1 MVKKTAT
8 VHKLE
13 PRRVGSASELIIEG
27 LRQNNL
33 KNLNISI
40 PHNSI
45 TAVVGPSGSG
55 KSSLA
60 FDTLF
65 AEGRWRFMESLSTYT
80 RLFLERMNRPE
91 LDSIRNIRPAI
102 AIEQKNPVRS
112 SRSTVATATE
122 IYDYLRVLF
131 ARAGRTHCPHCH
143 EPVWQATPT
152 RIADKLLANDKLKRA
167 YVGFRV
173 QFKKEGSKER
183 ASIIDGLIKRGFI
196 RALYGGEA
204 QRMEDIRER
213 VAQGKDAVL
222 MVVAD
227 RLIIRERE
235 RARLV
240 EALENALDQGGSGT
254 EHGGGA
260 EGKGGAWV
268 RLDESNANGKGDKAG
283 WKFMEFSRSFM
294 CVPCKKTLQ
303 KPTPIL
309 FSFNHPVGACPE
321 CKGFGKTLK
330 YGIDRV
336 VPDEGLTLREGA
348 IEPWTKPSYR
358 WFFDEME
365 ASAEALGLDLD
376 KPFKEL
382 SKAEREMVIKG
393 TEEFVGV
400 DGFFLHLE
408 KKKYKLHIRVFLSRY
423 KNQLLC
429 VECNGTRLKESAL
442 SILVG
447 GLNIAQV
454 TAMTLK
460 EAREF
465 FIGLEL
471 TPYEAQVSREVLKQI
486 ASKIEFL
493 NRTGLDYITL
503 DRLTKTLSGGEA
515 QRVTLANQLGSALSG
530 VLYILDEPSIGLHAK
545 DIDKLI
551 DQVKGL
557 ALRGNTV
564 VLVEHDPTVMLSAD
578 HILELGPG
586 AGERGGRLVYS
597 GTTEDFLKNAR
608 TLTSKYLSGE
618 LAIPVPRWRR
628 KGRKDFITLKGA
640 SGNNLKDVEL
650 RIPLNTLTCV
660 TGVSG
665 SGKSTLIMDTL
676 YNALSERLNE
686 RTEKP
691 LPYKSLTWTGQ
702 LDGICLIDQTPIG
715 RTPRS
720 NPITYLGCF
729 DDIRRFFAD
738 LSMARASGLTQGSFS
753 FNVPG
758 GRCEACKGQGSEKL
772 EMYFLPDI
780 YIQCSSCSGKRYKP
794 QVLEIKY
801 KGLNIYDILD
811 MTFDELNAL
820 IPVTPNLRKK
830 FSIIKDVGLGYLKL
844 GQPATTLSG
853 GEAQRLKIARELSGN
868 GAPNTLYILD
878 EPTTGL
884 HMDDIKNLLSVLGRL
899 VDTGHTVL
907 VIEHNLDCIKTADHI
922 IDLGPEGGAGG
933 GEVVA
938 EGSPEA
944 VAKVKE
950 SVTGRY
956 LKEVLKR

>member
-1 MVKKTAT
+1 MPKKKIAS
-8 VHKLE
+8 VHKLK
-13 PRRVGSASELIIEG
+13 PKRVPLGSELIIEG

-33 KNLNISI
+33 KNLSFSI

-80 RLFLERMNRPE
+80 RLFLEKMNRPE

-131 ARAGRTHCPHCH
+131 ARAGRVHCPNCK
-143 EPVWQATPT
+143 EPVWEATPAK
-152 RIADKLLANDKLKRA
+152 IADKLIARDLKKRA
-167 YVGFRV
+167 QVGFKVRFV
-173 QFKKEGSKER
+173 KASPKER
-183 ASIIDGLIKRGFI
+183 GSIIDTLLKKGFI
-196 RALYGGEA
+196 RALQKQESVYL
-204 QRMEDIRER
+204 EDIKEKII
-213 VAQGKDAVL
+213 AGKDEEIKIVS
-222 MVVAD
+222 D
-227 RLIIRERE
+227 RLVIKEE
-235 RARLV
+235 ENARLV
-240 EALENALDQGGSGT
+240 QALETAFRQSESDTGDDSGV
-254 EHGGGA
+254 
-260 EGKGGAWV
+260 WV
-268 RLDESNANGKGDKAG
+268 RLESVDNKSVEL
-283 WKFMEFSRSFM
+283 MEFTRANI
-294 CVPCKKTLQ
+294 CVDCKVKLQ

-309 FSFNHPVGACPE
+309 FSFNHPVGACSE

-330 YGIDRV
+330 YSIDRV
-336 VPDEGLTLREGA
+336 VPDESLSLREGA
-348 IEPWTKPSYR
+348 IEPWTKPSYK
-358 WFFDEME
+358 WFFDEM
-365 ASAEALGLDLD
+365 AEDAKACGLSLD
-376 KPFKEL
+376 TPFNEL
-382 SKAEREMVIKG
+382 SEAEREMVFKG
-393 TEEFVGV
+393 TESFGGI
-400 DGFFLHLE
+400 DGFFAHLE

-423 KNQLLC
+423 KNQFLC
-429 VECNGTRLKESAL
+429 PECDGTRLKESAL
-442 SILVG
+442 SVLVG
-447 GLNIAQV
+447 GLNISEV

-465 FIGLEL
+465 FLTLEL
-471 TPYEAQVSREVLKQI
+471 TPYEEEVSREVLKQL

-530 VLYILDEPSIGLHAK
+530 VLYILDEPSIGLHPR

-557 ALRGNTV
+557 ADRGNTI
-564 VLVEHDPTVMLSAD
+564 VLVEHDPSVMLSSD
-578 HILELGPG
+578 HVLELGPG
-586 AGERGGRLVYS
+586 AGARGGRLVYS
-597 GTTEDFLKNAR
+597 GATDDFLKEAR

-618 LAIPVPRWRR
+618 LSIAVPRWRR
-628 KGRKDFITLKGA
+628 EGRRNFITLKGA
-640 SGNNLKDVEL
+640 TGNNLKNVKL
-650 RIPLNTLTCV
+650 KVPLNTMTCV

-676 YNALSERLNE
+676 FNALSESFDE
-686 RTEKP
+686 RAEKP
-691 LPYKSLTWTGQ
+691 LPFTTLSWTGD
-702 LDGICLIDQTPIG
+702 LDGASLIDQTPIG

-738 LSMARASGLTQGSFS
+738 LPAAKASGLTQGSFS

-758 GRCEACKGQGSEKL
+758 GRCEACKGQGVEKL

-780 YIQCSSCSGKRYKP
+780 YIECSGCSGKRYKP
-794 QVLEIKY
+794 QVLEVRY
-801 KGLNIYDILD
+801 KGLNIYDILE
-811 MTFDELNAL
+811 MTFDELNTL
-820 IPVTPNLRKK
+820 IPVTPNLKKK
-830 FSIIKDVGLGYLKL
+830 FAIINDVGLGYLRL

-853 GEAQRLKIARELSGN
+853 GEAQRLKIARELSGT
-868 GAPNTLYILD
+868 GTPNMLYILD

-884 HMDDIKNLLSVLGRL
+884 HIDDIKNLLSVLGRL
-899 VDTGHTVL
+899 VDTGSTVL

-922 IDLGPEGGAGG
+922 IDLGPEGGSGG
-933 GEVVA
+933 GEIIA
-938 EGSPEA
+938 EGSPEE
-944 VAKVKE
+944 VAEVKE
-950 SVTGRY
+950 SITGRY
-956 LKEVLKR
+956 LKEVLNR

>member
-1 MVKKTAT
+1 MAKKKTAT
-8 VHKLE
+8 VHKLK
-13 PRRVGSASELIIEG
+13 PRRGAFGSELIIEG

-33 KNLNISI
+33 KNLSFSI

-122 IYDYLRVLF
+122 VYDYMRILF
-131 ARAGRTHCPHCH
+131 ARAGRTHCPDCH
-143 EPVWQATPT
+143 EPVWEATPT
-152 RIADKLLANDKLKRA
+152 RIADKLLANDQKSFFRA
-167 YVGFRV
+167 LIGFRV
-173 QFKKEGSKER
+173 NFKDNDPGTK
-183 ASIIDGLIKRGFI
+183 ASTIDGLLKKGFI
-196 RALYGGEA
+196 RALYNEEIV
-204 QRMEDIRER
+204 RLEDIKEKISEGTL
-213 VAQGKDAVL
+213 AEL
-222 MVVAD
+222 MIIAD
-227 RLIIRERE
+227 RLIIKEAE

-240 EALENALDQGGSGT
+240 EALEASLRQSENDTGDGGEAWVRVEDADNSGT
-254 EHGGGA
+254 E
-260 EGKGGAWV
+260 
-268 RLDESNANGKGDKAG
+268 L
-283 WKFMEFSRSFM
+283 MEFSRSFM
-294 CVPCKKTLQ
+294 CVPCKKKLQ
-303 KPTPIL
+303 RPTPML

-330 YGIDRV
+330 YSTERV
-336 VPDEGLTLREGA
+336 VPDENLTLNEGA

-358 WFFDEME
+358 WFFDALKEGAHE
-365 ASAEALGLDLD
+365 AGLDLD
-376 KPFKEL
+376 KPFKNL
-382 SKAEREMVIKG
+382 SKTEREIVFKG
-393 TEEFVGV
+393 TEAFKGI
-400 DGFFLHLE
+400 DGFFEHLE
-408 KKKYKLHIRVFLSRY
+408 RKKYKLHIRVFLSRY
-423 KNQLLC
+423 KNQFLC
-429 VECNGTRLKESAL
+429 EECNGTRLKKSAL
-442 SILVG
+442 SVLIG
-447 GLNIAQV
+447 GLNISQV
-454 TAMTLK
+454 SAMTLK

-465 FIGLEL
+465 FITLEL
-471 TPYEAQVSREVLKQI
+471 TPYEAEVSREVLKQI
-486 ASKIEFL
+486 AGKIEFL
-493 NRTGLDYITL
+493 NLTGLDYITL

-530 VLYILDEPSIGLHAK
+530 VLYILDEPSIGLHPR

-557 ALRGNTV
+557 AARGNTV
-564 VLVEHDPTVMLSAD
+564 VLVEHDPAVIMSAE

-597 GTTEDFLKNAR
+597 GATNVFLKEAK
-608 TLTSKYLSGE
+608 TLTSKYLSKE
-618 LAIPVPRWRR
+618 LSIPVPRWRR
-628 KGRKDFITLKGA
+628 KGRKDFITLTGA
-640 SGNNLKDVEL
+640 TGNNLQDVTL

-676 YNALSERLNE
+676 FNALSESFDE
-686 RTEKP
+686 RAEKP
-691 LPYKSLTWTGQ
+691 LPYKTLTWTGA
-702 LDGICLIDQTPIG
+702 LDGASLIDQTPIG

-738 LSMARASGLTQGSFS
+738 LPSARASGLSQGSFS

-758 GRCEACKGQGSEKL
+758 GRCEACKGQGVEKL

-794 QVLEIKY
+794 QVLDIKY
-801 KGLNIYDILD
+801 KGRNIFDILE
-811 MTFDELNAL
+811 MTFDELSAL

-830 FSIIKDVGLGYLKL
+830 FSIIKDVGLGYLRL

-853 GEAQRLKIARELSGN
+853 GEAQRLKIARELSGTGTAN
-868 GAPNTLYILD
+868 MLYILD

-907 VIEHNLDCIKTADHI
+907 VIEHNLDCIKCADHI
-922 IDLGPEGGAGG
+922 IDLGPEGGGGG
-933 GEVVA
+933 GEIVA

-944 VAKVKE
+944 VAKERE
-950 SVTGRY
+950 SITGSY
-956 LKEVLKR
+956 LKAVLKR